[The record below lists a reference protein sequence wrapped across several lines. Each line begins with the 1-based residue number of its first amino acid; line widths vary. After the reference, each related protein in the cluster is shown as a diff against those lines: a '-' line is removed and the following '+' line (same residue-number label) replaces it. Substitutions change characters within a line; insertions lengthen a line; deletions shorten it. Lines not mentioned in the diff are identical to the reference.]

1 MRSCSA
7 VALMDA
13 TTVTEE
19 TSTENEVAEVAD
31 LTESKTKFMV
41 AALKAMDLDCN
52 CPSKLVM
59 KFRRYL
65 GYAGAWGRCVRCKR
79 WCMIKC

>member
-19 TSTENEVAEVAD
+19 TSMENEVAEVAD
-31 LTESKTKFMV
+31 LAESKTMV
-41 AALKAMDLDCN
+41 DVVKATDLDCN

-59 KFRRYL
+59 KFRRYA

-79 WCMIKC
+79 WCMIMT

>member
-19 TSTENEVAEVAD
+19 TSTENEVTEVAD

-41 AALKAMDLDCN
+41 DVVKATDLDCN

-65 GYAGAWGRCVRCKR
+65 GYAGAWGRCVRCNC
-79 WCMIKC
+79 WCMIK